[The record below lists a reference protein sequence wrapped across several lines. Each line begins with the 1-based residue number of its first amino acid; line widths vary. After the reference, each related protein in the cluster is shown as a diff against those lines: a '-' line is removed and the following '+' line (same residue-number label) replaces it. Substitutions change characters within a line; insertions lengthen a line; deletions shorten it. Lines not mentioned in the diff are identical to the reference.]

1 MGPCQQ
7 EGRRDPLT
15 RGEMAGKA
23 PNLYYHY
30 TILGGPDCT
39 LFLKI
44 NLLAKIY
51 CILEKKSLTE
61 TATGE
66 EVEEETDTETDKD
79 IDIDKE
85 EE

>member
-1 MGPCQQ
+1 
-7 EGRRDPLT
+7 
-15 RGEMAGKA
+15 MAGKA

-30 TILGGPDCT
+30 TILGGLSVP

-51 CILEKKSLTE
+51 CILEKKSLTDH
-61 TATGE
+61 TTGE
-66 EVEEETDTETDKD
+66 EVEEETDKD

-85 EE
+85 EEWN

>member
-1 MGPCQQ
+1 
-7 EGRRDPLT
+7 
-15 RGEMAGKA
+15 MAGKA

-30 TILGGPDCT
+30 TILGGLSVP

-61 TATGE
+61 PTTGE
-66 EVEEETDTETDKD
+66 EVEEETDKD

-85 EE
+85 EEWN

>member
-1 MGPCQQ
+1 
-7 EGRRDPLT
+7 
-15 RGEMAGKA
+15 MAGKA

-30 TILGGPDCT
+30 TILGGLSVS

-51 CILEKKSLTE
+51 CVLEKKSLTDS
-61 TATGE
+61 TTGE
-66 EVEEETDTETDKD
+66 EVEEETDKD

-85 EE
+85 EEWN

>member
-1 MGPCQQ
+1 
-7 EGRRDPLT
+7 
-15 RGEMAGKA
+15 MAGKA

-30 TILGGPDCT
+30 TILGGLSVS

-61 TATGE
+61 PTTGE
-66 EVEEETDTETDKD
+66 EVEEETDKD

-85 EE
+85 

>member
-1 MGPCQQ
+1 
-7 EGRRDPLT
+7 
-15 RGEMAGKA
+15 MAGKA

-30 TILGGPDCT
+30 TILGGLSVS

-61 TATGE
+61 PTTGE
-66 EVEEETDTETDKD
+66 EVEEETDKD

-85 EE
+85 EEWN